1 MNEDESTDTSGVNW
15 RDHRLDILELQ
26 LRQIEKRLDE
36 HQDSIKQL
44 RFDVQSLN
52 ERAVFQR
59 SLTPLERQI
68 VSDNVAKTLAKSVE
82 RHYAGESDRRRR
94 GRVGLMAAIMGG
106 AGAIGGFIYK
116 LISGIRIH

>member
-1 MNEDESTDTSGVNW
+1 MNERESTGASGVNW

-26 LRQIEKRLDE
+26 LGQIEKRLDE

-94 GRVGLMAAIMGG
+94 GRLGLMAAIMGG